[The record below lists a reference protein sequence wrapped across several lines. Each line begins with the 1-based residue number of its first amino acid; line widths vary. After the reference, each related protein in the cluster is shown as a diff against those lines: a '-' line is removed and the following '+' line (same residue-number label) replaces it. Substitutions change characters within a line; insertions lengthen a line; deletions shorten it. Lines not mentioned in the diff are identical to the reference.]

1 MWLTHYIQQSY
12 FYRLGYK
19 ILTSYV
25 WAHLY
30 CPAAGYVAKTDD
42 NLELRVGGGGGAG
55 GVIGGVIGGDCVG
68 AGGEGGGA
76 AKGKS
81 GG

>member
-1 MWLTHYIQQSY
+1 MQQL

-25 WAHLY
+25 WANLY

-42 NLELRVGGGGGAG
+42 NLELRVGAGAG
-55 GVIGGVIGGDCVG
+55 AGGVIGGDCVG

-81 GG
+81 RG